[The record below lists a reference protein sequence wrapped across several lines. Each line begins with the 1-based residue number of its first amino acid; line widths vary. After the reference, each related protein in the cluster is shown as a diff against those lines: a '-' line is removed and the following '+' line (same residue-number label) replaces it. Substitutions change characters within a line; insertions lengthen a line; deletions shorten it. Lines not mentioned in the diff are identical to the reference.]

1 MKLLSRQI
9 ETLQRN
15 ALDSS
20 QYLRREMIEINLVP
34 EDIQDMQLE
43 ESICQVSFLLIAL
56 DHLSNNCNL
65 IATMWEFI
73 QSLVH
78 RPFPEIMTSKFVN
91 LNHLL
96 TKTEVTVSGLELEG
110 SQYFINCYCSFKLLQ
125 QIWIKMNFKGQLA
138 GLSKQNI
145 LINFHQNRLLD
156 GVNTAKTW
164 LTIDVEC
171 VKSQLMIARNHQIFV
186 TLTSFRFILNAI
198 N

>member
-56 DHLSNNCNL
+56 DHLSNNYNL

-73 QSLVH
+73 
-78 RPFPEIMTSKFVN
+78 
-91 LNHLL
+91 
-96 TKTEVTVSGLELEG
+96 
-110 SQYFINCYCSFKLLQ
+110 
-125 QIWIKMNFKGQLA
+125 
-138 GLSKQNI
+138 
-145 LINFHQNRLLD
+145 
-156 GVNTAKTW
+156 
-164 LTIDVEC
+164 
-171 VKSQLMIARNHQIFV
+171 
-186 TLTSFRFILNAI
+186 
-198 N
+198 

>member
-1 MKLLSRQI
+1 
-9 ETLQRN
+9 
-15 ALDSS
+15 
-20 QYLRREMIEINLVP
+20 MIEINLVP

-56 DHLSNNCNL
+56 DDLSNNYNL

-91 LNHLL
+91 SHQLL
-96 TKTEVTVSGLELEG
+96 TKTEVTVSWLELEG
-110 SQYFINCYCSFKLLQ
+110 SQYFINYCSFKLLQ

-145 LINFHQNRLLD
+145 LINFHQKRLLD
-156 GVNTAKTW
+156 GVNTAKSW
-164 LTIDVEC
+164 LTIHVEC
-171 VKSQLMIARNHQIFV
+171 VKSQLMIARNHQFFV